1 MTQGA
6 TPAPEAKALI
16 DTHQG
21 DIDKLYASLV
31 TRLPPN
37 DPVARQKF
45 EDAFARYR
53 KCYHQLGVE
62 IFLLMPNP

>member
-6 TPAPEAKALI
+6 SPDPEAKALI
-16 DTHQG
+16 DSHHS
-21 DIDKLYASLV
+21 DIDKLYASLAA
-31 TRLPPN
+31 RLPPN

-53 KCYHQLGVE
+53 KCSHQLGVE